1 MNISVIINEK
11 AFNESGVGEAIR
23 EAFETMDKE
32 EKSKIMKDILKQYL
46 LDSEFIHNYFMKKRI
61 DSWSGSTEE
70 YPTKEFIEL
79 IKMIDFTSEME
90 EVKDVFMNIINTD
103 LKKEVLKLMVNSYV
117 DTIANQLFNNSS
129 DFKERLSARLFDTYR
144 SAIGEMHKEI
154 DKNRDN

>member
-1 MNISVIINEK
+1 MNISIVIDEK
-11 AFNESGVGEAIR
+11 VFNESGVGEAIR

-46 LDSEFIHNYFMKKRI
+46 LNSEFIHNYFMNKRI
-61 DSWSGSTEE
+61 NSWSRSTEE

-90 EVKDVFMNIINTD
+90 EVKDVFMNVINTD
-103 LKKEVLKLMVNSYV
+103 LKKEVLKLMVDSYV

-129 DFKERLSARLFDTYR
+129 DFKERLNARLFDTYR
-144 SAIGEMHKEI
+144 SAIAKMHEEI